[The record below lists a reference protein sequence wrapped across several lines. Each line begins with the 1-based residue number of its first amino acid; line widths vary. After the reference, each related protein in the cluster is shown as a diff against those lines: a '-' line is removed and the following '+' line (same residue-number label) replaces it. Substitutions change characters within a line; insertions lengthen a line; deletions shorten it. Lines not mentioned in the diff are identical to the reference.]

1 MGEEHGGPVDRL
13 EEWVPTTGEAEVAA
27 AAAVVAE
34 VAAAAVAD
42 RYTQGVEQVDV
53 ALCPL

>member
-1 MGEEHGGPVDRL
+1 MGEEHGGPVDRP
-13 EEWVPTTGEAEVAA
+13 EEWVPAMGEAGV

-34 VAAAAVAD
+34 VVVAAAAD

>member
-1 MGEEHGGPVDRL
+1 VGEEHGGPVDRL